1 MKHLKKIF
9 PLFFI
14 LACGASTDSEKPFNE
29 ELGYKFR
36 EDDKSLLW
44 EISGKGLKQP
54 SFLYGT
60 IHLQDKRV
68 FSFDKTVTKIFDT
81 CKAYAMEVNMDEVDK
96 MEMAKSLML
105 DKPLNEIIGEKKFG
119 LLDSLFKVRTGS
131 GLGMMYSR
139 MKPFFMAAELIK
151 AYEHQ
156 DMTFPLDIELFNKAK
171 KEKMKVIGIEKMEE
185 QLSAVNKMTI
195 DEQTDMVIEGLKD
208 WDKSKE
214 LYNKM
219 IGVYLKQDIEQMALL
234 MKDTTMPAS
243 FETALLTDR
252 NKVMAKR
259 IDKIVQEQPT
269 FNAVGAGHL
278 YGKDGVIELLRKE
291 GYTMKP
297 VKYKFTK
304 K

>member
-1 MKHLKKIF
+1 MKNFKKLF

-14 LACGASTDSEKPFNE
+14 LACGASTDTGKSFSEV
-29 ELGYKFR
+29 LGYKFR
-36 EDDKSLLW
+36 DDDKSLLW

-68 FSFDKTVTKIFDT
+68 FAFDKTVSRIFDT

-96 MEMAKSLML
+96 LAMAKSIML
-105 DKPLNEIIGEKKFG
+105 EKPLDEILEPGKYA
-119 LLDSLFKVRTGS
+119 LLDSLMRVRTGD
-131 GLGMMYSR
+131 GMGIYKNL
-139 MKPFFMAAELIK
+139 KPFFMAGELIK

-156 DMTFPLDIELFNKAK
+156 DMAFPLDIELFNKAK
-171 KEKMKVIGIEKMEE
+171 KEKMKVVGIEKMEE
-185 QLSAVNKMTI
+185 QLEAVNKMTI
-195 DEQTDMVIEGLKD
+195 EEQADMVIEGLKD
-208 WDKSKE
+208 WNKSQE

-219 IGVYLKQDIEQMALL
+219 IKVYLNQDIAQMAVL
-234 MKDTTMPAS
+234 MNDTTLPAS
-243 FETALLTDR
+243 FQTALLTDR
-252 NKVMAKR
+252 NKVMAAR

-278 YGKDGVIELLRKE
+278 YGNDGVIELLRKK
-291 GYTMKP
+291 GYTVRP
-297 VKYKFTK
+297 VKYKFK

>member
-1 MKHLKKIF
+1 MKHLKKIL

-14 LACGASTDSEKPFNE
+14 FACSASTDKEKSFSD

-36 EDDKSLLW
+36 DDDKSLLW

-68 FSFDKTVTKIFDT
+68 FSFDKTVSKIFDT
-81 CKAYAMEVNMDEVDK
+81 CKAYAMEVNIDEVDK
-96 MEMAKSLML
+96 MAMAKSLML
-105 DKPLNEIIGEKKFG
+105 DKPLDEIIGEKKYHT
-119 LLDSLFKVRTGS
+119 LDSLFHVRTGG
-131 GLGMMYSR
+131 GLGMYSR

-156 DMTFPLDIELFNKAK
+156 DMTFPLDIELFNMAK
-171 KEKMKVIGIEKMEE
+171 KDKMKVVGIEKMEE
-185 QLSAVNKMTI
+185 QLDAVNKMTI
-195 DEQTDMVIEGLKD
+195 EEQTDMVIEGLKD
-208 WDKSKE
+208 WEKSKD

-219 IGVYLKQDIEQMALL
+219 IKVYLAQDIAEMATI
-234 MKDTTMPAS
+234 MKDTTLPSS

-269 FNAVGAGHL
+269 FNAIGAGHL